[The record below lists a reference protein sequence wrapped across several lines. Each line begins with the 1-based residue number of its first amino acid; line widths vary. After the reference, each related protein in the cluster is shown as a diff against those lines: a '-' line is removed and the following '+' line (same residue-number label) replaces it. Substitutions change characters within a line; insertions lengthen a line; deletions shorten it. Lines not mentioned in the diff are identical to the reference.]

1 MSFDEAESH
10 SGNGARRM
18 CLRIRFCRL
27 AASRR
32 SAAHSFPF
40 TDAVIPPL
48 TGTPKNPIT
57 NKEYLNQFS
66 EGKLSACCLPAGL
79 NLNAVDVL
87 PFKRGPKH
95 FSGVLDRSHSGH
107 RDNRPPP
114 RQDRAAF

>member
-1 MSFDEAESH
+1 LHGDS
-10 SGNGARRM
+10 
-18 CLRIRFCRL
+18 LL
-27 AASRR
+27 AQSTLLLDVKGGPKIDPVD
-32 SAAHSFPF
+32 SFPF

-48 TGTPKNPIT
+48 TRTPKNPIT

-87 PFKRGPKH
+87 PFNRGPKH